1 MNSEPKYTT
10 FRRVVAKVV
19 QWMTI
24 FDDTYDVYG
33 TIEELELL
41 TQAIRRWDISYI
53 ESLPECFKVIFN
65 SIVELVD
72 EIIELNAGSGESDLI
87 LQCLKQALSH
97 YAQGYMD
104 EARWCHEG
112 YIPSYD
118 EYKVVA
124 SATFGYELLTVMFIA
139 LGEFTTKE
147 TLYWVSNNIPPI
159 LLASTLIARLT
170 NNLGSHKF
178 EQQRE
183 HAASAVE
190 CCMKQYGFSEE
201 EAHEFIKRISIIT
214 GRI

>member
-1 MNSEPKYTT
+1 
-10 FRRVVAKVV
+10 
-19 QWMTI
+19 
-24 FDDTYDVYG
+24 
-33 TIEELELL
+33 
-41 TQAIRRWDISYI
+41 WDISYI
-53 ESLPECFKVIFN
+53 ESLPDCFKAIFN

-72 EIIELNAGSGESDLI
+72 EIIELNAGSGESNLI

-104 EARWCHEG
+104 EARWCYEG

-170 NNLGSHKF
+170 NNLGSHK
-178 EQQRE
+178 
-183 HAASAVE
+183 
-190 CCMKQYGFSEE
+190 
-201 EAHEFIKRISIIT
+201 
-214 GRI
+214 